1 MCILKFC
8 IKEVSYAYLKIK
20 QTYAHTLYST
30 VVYGFELVQSNDWNW
45 YGIYVIKQEL
55 IEKELCNNLKIIF
68 LWAEM
73 KLNERNLE
81 NVLHIIDEVTKLM
94 PHRHFCLHCFL
105 LNSTIQQFSID
116 KIGLNR
122 LLLFKFR
129 IIQRISLK
137 DSFSLWGLF
146 FPFYGEV
153 LLEVF

>member
-68 LWAEM
+68 L
-73 KLNERNLE
+73 
-81 NVLHIIDEVTKLM
+81 
-94 PHRHFCLHCFL
+94 
-105 LNSTIQQFSID
+105 
-116 KIGLNR
+116 
-122 LLLFKFR
+122 
-129 IIQRISLK
+129 
-137 DSFSLWGLF
+137 
-146 FPFYGEV
+146 
-153 LLEVF
+153 